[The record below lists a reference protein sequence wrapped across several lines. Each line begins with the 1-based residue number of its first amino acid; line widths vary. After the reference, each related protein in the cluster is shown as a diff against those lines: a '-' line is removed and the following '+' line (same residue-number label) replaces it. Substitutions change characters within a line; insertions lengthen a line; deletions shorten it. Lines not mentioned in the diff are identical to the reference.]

1 MEYTVMARRFRPQAF
16 GEVVGQEAIAQAL
29 RNAIAAG
36 RVAHAYLFTGAR
48 GVGKTSTVR
57 ILAKTLNCAATQGGD
72 PCNACE
78 ICRGIAEGGD
88 VDVIEIDGASNRG
101 IDEIRSLRANV
112 NVRPMRSKYKIYI
125 IDEVH
130 MLTKEA
136 FNALL
141 KTLEEPPPNVKFVFC
156 TTDPQ
161 KLPDTI
167 LSRCQRFDFGT
178 IETHRIRQRLA
189 EIAQSEGVE
198 VEPAAIDLVARRA
211 AGSMRDSQSLFDQL
225 LAFGG
230 PKVVVADV
238 HRLLGTAPDSRLVE
252 MVRALAQ
259 RDRLGVLTQLEQ
271 ALVGGVQA
279 AEFTDQLIGCCRD
292 LMVLTAGADQAGL
305 LAVGDDV
312 RAELLEIGKGWGL
325 QSILAAL
332 QILADTKQ
340 RMKQVSYGRVLLELG
355 LIRIATLADLE
366 MLAEAV
372 AQLRSGKL
380 PAAVAGSRPQPEGAE
395 KKNDSA
401 GSLTGGPAPSLG
413 NGRGPGVGQ
422 APRQEASSTGAAAAP
437 AARPATAD
445 NSPQTPPEPTGPAS
459 NGGAGSLP
467 AGVVGAGAG
476 GTAEGRRPD
485 AGGQPG
491 TLGERGPGDVAVEGQ
506 EGHPDRGP
514 DRGGTSGLAGA
525 WKAGQ
530 AADVWLAILGELP
543 ESPRMNF
550 WRKST
555 TAILGPNRLV
565 VTLPSWY
572 AAFKENLARTPE
584 HVRELEQVAERL
596 VGQAVRVEIELGT
609 APPPS
614 EEGGGPRPGSRAGE
628 RPSPVDLDKNRPLS
642 IEPDSYVQSAM
653 AAFNA
658 EVVRI
663 DRVEATPAP
672 TRD

>member
-1 MEYTVMARRFRPQAF
+1 
-16 GEVVGQEAIAQAL
+16 
-29 RNAIAAG
+29 
-36 RVAHAYLFTGAR
+36 
-48 GVGKTSTVR
+48 
-57 ILAKTLNCAATQGGD
+57 
-72 PCNACE
+72 
-78 ICRGIAEGGD
+78 
-88 VDVIEIDGASNRG
+88 
-101 IDEIRSLRANV
+101 
-112 NVRPMRSKYKIYI
+112 
-125 IDEVH
+125 

-230 PKVVVADV
+230 PKVAVADV

-279 AEFTDQLIGCCRD
+279 AEFTDQLIGFCRD

-312 RAELLEIGKGWGL
+312 RADLLEIGKSWGL

-332 QILADTKQ
+332 QILADTKH

-380 PAAVAGSRPQPEGAE
+380 PAAVAGSRPQPDGAE

-401 GSLTGGPAPSLG
+401 RPLSGGPAPSPAQESG
-413 NGRGPGVGQ
+413 TRGVP
-422 APRQEASSTGAAAAP
+422 
-437 AARPATAD
+437 
-445 NSPQTPPEPTGPAS
+445 
-459 NGGAGSLP
+459 
-467 AGVVGAGAG
+467 
-476 GTAEGRRPD
+476 
-485 AGGQPG
+485 
-491 TLGERGPGDVAVEGQ
+491 
-506 EGHPDRGP
+506 
-514 DRGGTSGLAGA
+514 SG
-525 WKAGQ
+525 
-530 AADVWLAILGELP
+530 
-543 ESPRMNF
+543 
-550 WRKST
+550 
-555 TAILGPNRLV
+555 
-565 VTLPSWY
+565 
-572 AAFKENLARTPE
+572 
-584 HVRELEQVAERL
+584 
-596 VGQAVRVEIELGT
+596 
-609 APPPS
+609 
-614 EEGGGPRPGSRAGE
+614 
-628 RPSPVDLDKNRPLS
+628 
-642 IEPDSYVQSAM
+642 
-653 AAFNA
+653 
-658 EVVRI
+658 
-663 DRVEATPAP
+663 
-672 TRD
+672 